1 MNDEVK
7 SANKQ
12 IGLMYAIG
20 VEIKETLKSQNN
32 ENKLDG
38 YIYKMLNCIKTNNKN
53 EFTDVA
59 IRILWSMGK
68 DVPQILVKNNENVE
82 WQELGH
88 SFIAGLSSTSINNKE
103 EKEYE

>member
-1 MNDEVK
+1 
-7 SANKQ
+7 
-12 IGLMYAIG
+12 
-20 VEIKETLKSQNN
+20 
-32 ENKLDG
+32 
-38 YIYKMLNCIKTNNKN
+38 
-53 EFTDVA
+53 
-59 IRILWSMGK
+59 MGK

>member
-1 MNDEVK
+1 MDDEVK
-7 SANKQ
+7 KANKQ

-20 VEIKETLKSQNN
+20 QEIKEILKNQNS

-68 DVPQILVKNNENVE
+68 DVPQILVKNNENIE

-88 SFIAGLSSTSINNKE
+88 SFIAGLSSNINKNKE
-103 EKEYE
+103 EKDNG